1 MNVDPF
7 SHTTTRNVLDHIL
20 VPTIVGGTGGYEV
33 KLNMTNLNTVYSSQI
48 GDNPNRVNDIW
59 VNTLHWN
66 TLDPVINSGGTAGS
80 GSTGASGPA
89 GVTGPT
95 GPAGA
100 TGRDGAGVTQVS
112 GSTGQVLYYTG
123 NGITTQSNFSVL
135 NGTLSLPAISSDV
148 EIVNASTLILSAQA
162 SSSQIESGQINAVG
176 SGNSLIIS
184 DVGNTTNTAT
194 FDTLNSRFG
203 IRTDS
208 PQTELD
214 VRGQATVNF
223 DGSIASTTFTVLV
236 NTTVGPT
243 GTNGITLAPSNTYSI
258 YGWGQGGYN
267 NGGQGGAGGYLKA
280 NITPQTPTFLSWNS
294 LLGGSDM
301 NQNPSGGNALQ
312 LFVGSTLSAVVSG
325 GGGGS
330 TGATGA
336 GSGMPYGNP
345 RPQSGY
351 SAGTAGGNGGYIQ
364 TPGAIVTIQGGAIAS
379 ITNTNGSGY
388 IDYGATGIVP
398 AGTIITYAATTTLD
412 ATRGNGELRFI
423 GSGVMSNPPP
433 VVTISGSTGITFLN
447 TPYTTSA
454 SGSTLTTAGPITVG
468 ITGITLVNST
478 NTSNVDLNIRSG
490 TATTTGPVTGFT
502 PQQTISAGTVVVLP
516 ANILNFIPPTG
527 TTGRS
532 FFSITSGDIADYL
545 IDTTARTVRFTRD
558 STMVFGCRIVTSDI
572 ATNGTASVAGFIFP
586 VRHVN
591 IYAGSGSQ
599 FVGATGSGGG
609 GGGAGYYGGGAGT
622 TGGGGGAGSNFIS
635 GFTGQFLSGTNVSAP
650 LSKFNTLATK
660 HGWAGPSPNLPRIV
674 IEQHITGPQKPALIV
689 NGGVIAGS
697 SGSTFTNLLVNGQ
710 TEITGTLQIDGSTS
724 GTQQS
729 ALVVNGTAN
738 INSLS
743 ISNGP
748 LNIANLSYNLSA
760 PTSSN
765 QLLGNVL
772 CNSLTA
778 NGSVSAGAFGS
789 SSTNLTV
796 NGAANIDA
804 ISVSNANLST
814 GGVTYNVAV
823 PTSSNQLLGNV
834 LCNSVATTGSVS
846 AGASGSSSTNLTVNG
861 AANIDAISVSNANL
875 NTGGVTYNVAAP
887 GGTNQLLGN
896 ILCNSVT
903 TTGSV
908 SAGVTFSLGSNF
920 QMYQEIA
927 GSVGGV
933 TGNRTVIQQRTGDA
947 VNQAPNII
955 LIRPTSGPPQG
966 LSINHQS
973 GMTYTNNC
981 LVSVDGDLS
990 VNGNAQ
996 INGSLNV
1003 SGFVTAANIPI
1014 PVLLMS
1020 GSTYTF
1026 PQTTSS
1032 LPFFFVD
1039 VKVWGGG
1046 GSGKGDGSNTGGGG
1060 GGSGDYVEKAVAVF
1074 SGQGI
1079 TFSIGAGGALDGG
1092 NGGNTSITIGTTVIT
1107 ANGGFGGTIPTGGLA
1122 GGAGGFPGSNG
1133 STLLG
1138 GAGGGIGGG
1147 IGAIQG
1153 IRNGGNGAFFG
1164 AGGGGGVLG
1173 VAPGL
1178 GFQGAILLTIT
1189 NFPIS

>member
-1 MNVDPF
+1 MSVDPF

-20 VPTIVGGTGGYEV
+20 VPTIVGSTAGYEV

-48 GDNPNRVNDIW
+48 GDTSNRVKDIW

-95 GPAGA
+95 GPAGP

-123 NGITTQSNFSVL
+123 NGITSQSNFSVL
-135 NGTLSLPAISSDV
+135 NGTLSLPTISSDV
-148 EIVNASTLILSAQA
+148 EIVNASTLILSTQ
-162 SSSQIESGQINAVG
+162 SNSSQIESGQINAVG

-184 DVGNTTNTAT
+184 DVGYTTNTAT
-194 FDTLNSRFG
+194 FDTLNSRVG

-236 NTTVGPT
+236 NSTVGPT
-243 GTNGITLAPSNTYSI
+243 GTNGITLAPSNTYNI

-280 NITPQTPTFLSWNS
+280 IITPQTPTYLSWNS

-325 GGGGS
+325 GGGGT
-330 TGATGA
+330 TGAAGA
-336 GSGMPYGNP
+336 GAGLPYGNP
-345 RPQSGY
+345 LPQSGY
-351 SAGTAGGNGGYIQ
+351 SAGTAGGTGGYIQ
-364 TPGAIVTIQGGAIAS
+364 TPGAIVTIQGAASAS
-379 ITNTNGSGY
+379 ISNITGSGY

-423 GSGVMSNPPP
+423 GAGVMSNPPP
-433 VVTISGSTGITFLN
+433 VVTIAGSTAITFLN
-447 TPYTTSA
+447 TPYTTSS
-454 SGSTLTTAGPITVG
+454 SGSTLTTAGPITAG

-516 ANILNFIPPTG
+516 ANILNFIPPIG
-527 TTGRS
+527 LTGRS
-532 FFSITSGDIADYL
+532 QFTITSGDVADYL
-545 IDTTARTVRFTRD
+545 IDTTARTVRFSRD
-558 STMVFGCRIVTSDI
+558 STMTFNCRIITSDI
-572 ATNGTASVAGFIFP
+572 ATNGTASITGFVFP
-586 VRHVN
+586 VRNVN
-591 IYAGSGSQ
+591 LYAGSGSQ

-660 HGWAGPSPNLPRIV
+660 HGWAGASPNLPRIV
-674 IEQHITGPQKPALIV
+674 IEQYVTGSQQPALIV

-748 LNIANLSYNLSA
+748 LNVANLSYNLSA

-778 NGSVSAGAFGS
+778 NGSLSAGSF
-789 SSTNLTV
+789 
-796 NGAANIDA
+796 
-804 ISVSNANLST
+804 
-814 GGVTYNVAV
+814 
-823 PTSSNQLLGNV
+823 
-834 LCNSVATTGSVS
+834 
-846 AGASGSSSTNLTVNG
+846 GSSSTNLTVNG

-887 GGTNQLLGN
+887 GGSNQLLGN
-896 ILCNSVT
+896 VLCNSVT

-908 SAGVTFSLGSNF
+908 SAGVTLSIGSNF
-920 QMYQEIA
+920 QIYQENA

-933 TGNRTVIQQRTGDA
+933 TGNRTVIQQQTGDS

-955 LIRPTSGPPQG
+955 LIRPTGGPPQG
-966 LSINHQS
+966 LSITHQT

-990 VNGNAQ
+990 VTGRAQ
-996 INGSLNV
+996 INGSLTV
-1003 SGFVTAANIPI
+1003 AGPI
-1014 PVLLMS
+1014 FASNFPSSSSSSSAGTVLLTS
-1020 GSTYTF
+1020 LTPNSTYT
-1026 PQTTSS
+1026 
-1032 LPFFFVD
+1032 LPPSPPNSRNYILLD

-1046 GSGKGDGSNTGGGG
+1046 GGGGGGPDPTTPGGGNVGGG
-1060 GGSGDYVEKAVAVF
+1060 GGSGDFIQK
-1074 SGQGI
+1074 SLLLIPGQII
-1079 TFSIGAGGALDGG
+1079 TYTIGAGGAPGGG
-1092 NGGNTSITIGTTVIT
+1092 NGGNTTLAISAISGLGASSIT
-1107 ANGGFGGTIPTGGLA
+1107 ANGGGGGQVPNGGAAGGSGGFPGANANPPTGGTGGGNGGGIPAGIPAFFFGA
-1122 GGAGGFPGSNG
+1122 GGAGGSPA
-1133 STLLG
+1133 ST
-1138 GAGGGIGGG
+1138 AG
-1147 IGAIQG
+1147 QG
-1153 IRNGGNGAFFG
+1153 FT
-1164 AGGGGGVLG
+1164 
-1173 VAPGL
+1173 
-1178 GFQGAILLTIT
+1178 GAILLTIT
-1189 NFPIS
+1189 YAIAP